1 MEMKERGRKEIL
13 AGNILDYLAVNH
25 MTEKEAAE
33 KAGIKVTTLN
43 SWIRMVSYPRE
54 PHLKRLADMFGIP
67 VEALTE
73 DQSPAALR
81 RRKYMT
87 VGESL
92 LLKQFREDELFREY
106 VQLGLDTSRNRR
118 LLPYIKAIRDIRS

>member
-1 MEMKERGRKEIL
+1 
-13 AGNILDYLAVNH
+13 
-25 MTEKEAAE
+25 
-33 KAGIKVTTLN
+33 
-43 SWIRMVSYPRE
+43 
-54 PHLKRLADMFGIP
+54 MFGIP

-106 VQLGLDTSRNRR
+106 VQLGLDASRNRR